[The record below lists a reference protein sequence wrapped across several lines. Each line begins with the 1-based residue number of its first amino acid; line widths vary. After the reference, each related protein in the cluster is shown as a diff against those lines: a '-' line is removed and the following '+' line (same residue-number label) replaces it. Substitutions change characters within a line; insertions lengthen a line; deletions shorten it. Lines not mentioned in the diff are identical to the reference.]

1 MNRVDL
7 LNHLLILI
15 HMQNRKVIWFI
26 LILLLAVPASVQAL
40 ATFSGGQVAI
50 TSPVN
55 DDVFASGG
63 MVDINAP
70 VASLIVAGGTVNV
83 NAPVRGDV
91 IAAGGTVNV
100 NTDIG
105 GKLVAAGG
113 TIDVKG
119 NIGTNAI
126 LTGGAVNILPSS
138 TIARDAMI
146 SGGQV
151 SNAGHVIGNLS
162 VNARTFENTGTAGH
176 VDVHLENER
185 PGLSA
190 VFGLLGLLF
199 IIGMF
204 VLGIVLLKVAPEKF
218 LTVESEVR
226 KSPVI
231 RTIVGFVGL
240 IVTVILLVILGITVV
255 LLPIALVAGMVFLI
269 AVLLST
275 LFVASSLGRVI
286 AGRLKWSGPEWQLFL
301 LGFVIL
307 NILFLIPVI
316 GVIILVISVS
326 LGFGAFL
333 YAIREHRQCIS
344 GAAPEE
350 AKLV

>member
-1 MNRVDL
+1 M
-7 LNHLLILI
+7 HK
-15 HMQNRKVIWFI
+15 RKAIWFI

-40 ATFSGGQVAI
+40 ATFSGGQVTI
-50 TSPVN
+50 TTPVD

-100 NTDIG
+100 NSDVG

-113 TIDVKG
+113 AIDVKG
-119 NIGTNAI
+119 NIGTNAV
-126 LTGGAVNILPSS
+126 LTGGTVKILSSS
-138 TIARDAMI
+138 TISRDALI

-151 SNAGHVIGNLS
+151 SNAGHVTGNLS
-162 VNARTFENTGTAGH
+162 VNARTFENSGSAGH
-176 VDVHLENER
+176 VDVQLENEV

-190 VFGLLGLLF
+190 VFALLGLLF

-204 VLGIVLLKVAPEKF
+204 ILGIVILKVAPEKF
-218 LTVESEVR
+218 LTVEREVR
-226 KSPVI
+226 KSPLI
-231 RTIVGFVGL
+231 RTIVGFVAI
-240 IVTVILLVILGITVV
+240 IVTVIIIVLLGITVI
-255 LLPIALVAGMVFLI
+255 LLPIALLAGMIFLI
-269 AVLLST
+269 ALLLST
-275 LFVASSLGRVI
+275 LFVSSSLGRLI
-286 AGRLKWSGPEWQLFL
+286 AGYMKWSGPEWQLFL

-307 NILFLIPVI
+307 YLLFLIPII
-316 GVIILVISVS
+316 GTIIFVISVS

-333 YAIREHRQCIS
+333 YAMREHRQCIS
-344 GAAPEE
+344 KSAPEE
-350 AKLV
+350 VKPV

>member
-1 MNRVDL
+1 M
-7 LNHLLILI
+7 HK
-15 HMQNRKVIWFI
+15 RKAIWFV

-40 ATFSGGQVAI
+40 ATFSGGQVTI
-50 TSPVN
+50 TTPVD

-100 NTDIG
+100 NSDVG

-113 TIDVKG
+113 AIDVKG
-119 NIGTNAI
+119 NIGTNAV
-126 LTGGAVNILPSS
+126 LTGGTVKILSSS
-138 TIARDAMI
+138 TISRDALI

-162 VNARTFENTGTAGH
+162 VNARTFENSGSAGH
-176 VDVHLENER
+176 VDVKLENEV

-190 VFGLLGLLF
+190 VFALLGLLF

-204 VLGIVLLKVAPEKF
+204 ILGIVLLKVAPEKF
-218 LTVESEVR
+218 LTVEREVR
-226 KSPVI
+226 KSPLI
-231 RTIVGFVGL
+231 RTIVGFVAI
-240 IVTVILLVILGITVV
+240 IVTVIILVLLGITVV
-255 LLPIALVAGMVFLI
+255 LFPIALLVGMIFLI
-269 AVLLST
+269 ALLLST
-275 LFVASSLGRVI
+275 LFVSSSLGRVI
-286 AGRLKWSGPEWQLFL
+286 AGYMKWSGPEWQLFL

-307 NILFLIPVI
+307 YLLFLIPII
-316 GVIILVISVS
+316 GTIILVISVS

-333 YAIREHRQCIS
+333 YAMREHRQCIS
-344 GAAPEE
+344 KAAPEE
-350 AKLV
+350 VKPV